1 MIIKIPKAPK
11 SYQYPRSARW
21 ERQVDALMTLL
32 RKKGIDYR
40 FIGVDFYFLKRGKWV
55 KQKPGTVALFLPKLR
70 MSRCNFLP
78 IKQNLQISGP
88 PKDDQ
93 QAGPGVAGSAAL

>member
-78 IKQNLQISGP
+78 IKQNHPVQTAGADS
-88 PKDDQ
+88 DR
-93 QAGPGVAGSAAL
+93 QAP